1 MSKRKYTHVQELLPE
16 IQEMIADGKT
26 QREVADILGLQDKYV
41 VKRLLKRERNKIRK
55 IETGIVP
62 RPKGRPRKDSSP
74 RDIVAEQQYEINR
87 LKMENQLLRDFLQS
101 VERM

>member
-1 MSKRKYTHVQELLPE
+1 
-16 IQEMIADGKT
+16 MIAGGKT

-55 IETGIVP
+55 IESGIVL
-62 RPKGRPRKDSSP
+62 RPKGRPRKDSSS

-101 VERM
+101 VGRM

>member
-41 VKRLLKRERNKIRK
+41 VKRLLKRERSRMRK
-55 IETGIVP
+55 IESGIMP

-74 RDIVAEQQYEINR
+74 RDIITEQQYEINR

-101 VERM
+101 VGRM